1 MNCKRR
7 VCIFLLAVAIM
18 GLLLPIMTSAEGG
31 ISVSAESA
39 VLYVPETSTFLYEKN
54 ADVRMPMASTTKI
67 MTALIV
73 LENAELCDKVKIPM
87 EAVGIEGSSAYLRGD
102 ERLTVEELLYAL
114 MLQSAND
121 VAVTLAYHIGGDV
134 EAFADMMNERA
145 EEMGLQNTHFTNSHG
160 LDNEEHYTSA
170 HDLAIIAAEALK
182 NQDFKRIV
190 SAGRMTFATEERRR
204 TYVNHNKLL
213 RLYDGC
219 IGVKTGFTKK
229 SGRCLVGA
237 AEKDG
242 LTMVS
247 VTLDAPNDWNDHER
261 LLDLGY
267 STLEKIK
274 FCDIG
279 DFSFTLPVLG
289 GKVDSLSVQ
298 NTEARS
304 IIIEKSEQELSEYV
318 KLVRYAIA
326 PVNKGDILGEVIF
339 TLDGEEVTRV
349 PIVAT
354 ESIPSEKENKFID
367 KILSIFK

>member
-1 MNCKRR
+1 
-7 VCIFLLAVAIM
+7 
-18 GLLLPIMTSAEGG
+18 
-31 ISVSAESA
+31 
-39 VLYVPETSTFLYEKN
+39 
-54 ADVRMPMASTTKI
+54 
-67 MTALIV
+67 
-73 LENAELCDKVKIPM
+73 
-87 EAVGIEGSSAYLRGD
+87 
-102 ERLTVEELLYAL
+102 
-114 MLQSAND
+114 
-121 VAVTLAYHIGGDV
+121 
-134 EAFADMMNERA
+134 
-145 EEMGLQNTHFTNSHG
+145 
-160 LDNEEHYTSA
+160 
-170 HDLAIIAAEALK
+170 
-182 NQDFKRIV
+182 
-190 SAGRMTFATEERRR
+190 MTFATEERRR

-247 VTLDAPNDWNDHER
+247 VTLNAPNDWNDHER

-267 STLEKIK
+267 STLEKIN

-289 GKVDSLSVQ
+289 GKVDILSVQ

-304 IIIEKSEQELSEYV
+304 IIIEKNEQELSEYV

-339 TLDGEEVTRV
+339 TIDGEEVTRV